1 MTGTPDLVIRGGT
14 IADGLGGEL
23 FEADVAI
30 TNGRISEIGKV
41 SAKGKEEIDA
51 RGKLVT
57 PGFVDVHTHY
67 DGQVTWSQDI
77 TPSSQNGVTTA
88 IMGNCGVGFAPC
100 RPSDHHRLIQ
110 LMEGVEDIPEPVLS
124 AGIPWSWESFPDYM
138 EWLSKRHF
146 DIDIGAQLPHA
157 ALRVYV
163 MGERG
168 ARRDPSTA
176 EDNRAMA
183 ALAGDAVRA
192 GALGFSTSRTLNHRT
207 STGDFTPTLKAG
219 EDELTAI
226 AGAMHKVGR
235 SVLQFVLDLSTLDED
250 LPMMLRVAAN
260 TQIPVSFSITQNDKA
275 PQRWRQTLDMIR
287 DASAR
292 GLSITAQIAA
302 RPVGLMLGL
311 ELSRNPFQ
319 THPSYQAIAHLPL
332 KPSGWR
338 GCISPRCA
346 PRSSARHATATDDPL
361 FFRPNYDKMYLLGNP
376 PDYEQPPENTLG
388 AQARRH
394 GQQPEALAYDAMLTD
409 DGRGMLYVPFL
420 NYSDG
425 NLDAT
430 REMLRD
436 PNSVPGLSDGGAHC
450 GIICD
455 ASFPTYLLTHW
466 TRDRSRGEKLS
477 IPFVVA
483 AQSRKTALSVG
494 LHDRGVIAPGYK
506 ADINVIDYDK
516 LHLHPPK
523 VHYDLPVGG
532 RRLLQRGRRLR
543 RHHRLRRGDAARRH
557 RHGIASGQIGARR
570 AGQQVPV
577 RRGGGLKPGDSTKP
591 VSFPRRQE
599 RHERLRYA
607 SGKFGL
613 RNRLPHQPCPF
624 RVGPQQQQAGHS

>member
-1 MTGTPDLVIRGGT
+1 MSIPDLVIRGGT
-14 IADGLGGEL
+14 VADGHGGEL

-30 TNGRISEIGKV
+30 TGGRISEVGKV
-41 SAKGKEEIDA
+41 SAKGREEIDA

-100 RPSDHHRLIQ
+100 KPADHTRLIQ

-124 AGIPWSWESFPDYM
+124 AGIPWAWESFPDYM
-138 EWLSKRHF
+138 DWLSRRDF
-146 DIDIGAQLPHA
+146 DIDVGAQLPHA

-176 EDNRAMA
+176 EDNAAMA
-183 ALAGDAVRA
+183 KLAGEAVRS

-207 STGDFTPTLKAG
+207 STGDYTPTLKAG

-226 AGAMHKVGR
+226 AGAMHRQGR
-235 SVLQFVLDLSTLDED
+235 SVLQFVLDLSTIHED
-250 LPMMLRVAAN
+250 LPMMLRVADQ
-260 TQIPVSFSITQNDKA
+260 TKCPISFSITQNDKS
-275 PQRWRQTLDMIR
+275 PNRWRQTLDEIN
-287 DASAR
+287 AAAQR

-302 RPVGLMLGL
+302 RPVGLLLGL

-332 KPSGWR
+332 KERLAALHQPDVRKAILSET
-338 GCISPRCA
+338 
-346 PRSSARHATATDDPL
+346 ATATDDPL
-361 FFRPNYDKMYLLGNP
+361 FFRPNYDKMFLLGDP
-376 PDYEQPPENTLG
+376 PDYEQPPENALG
-388 AQARRH
+388 PQARRQ
-394 GQQPEALAYDAMLTD
+394 GRQPEELAYDAMLSD
-409 DGRGMLYVPFL
+409 EGRGMLYVPFL
-420 NYSDG
+420 NYADG

-430 REMLRD
+430 REMLID
-436 PNSVPGLSDGGAHC
+436 PQSVPGLSDGGAHC

-466 TRDRSRGEKLS
+466 TRDRKRGEKLS

-494 LHDRGVIAPGYK
+494 LTDRGLIAPGYK
-506 ADINVIDYDK
+506 ADVNVIDYDR

-532 RRLLQRGRRLR
+532 RRLLQDVDGYDATIVLGVVTRRHGAATGRRPGKLI
-543 RHHRLRRGDAARRH
+543 RGAQ
-557 RHGIASGQIGARR
+557 GVAS
-570 AGQQVPV
+570 
-577 RRGGGLKPGDSTKP
+577 
-591 VSFPRRQE
+591 
-599 RHERLRYA
+599 
-607 SGKFGL
+607 
-613 RNRLPHQPCPF
+613 
-624 RVGPQQQQAGHS
+624 

>member
-1 MTGTPDLVIRGGT
+1 MTVNPDLVIRGGT
-14 IADGLGGEL
+14 IADGNGGEL
-23 FEADVAI
+23 YEADVAI
-30 TNGRISEIGKV
+30 KDGRIAEVGKV

-51 RGKLVT
+51 KGKLVA

-100 RPSDHHRLIQ
+100 KPSDHVRLIQ

-124 AGIPWSWESFPDYM
+124 AGIPWAWESFPDYM
-138 EWLSKRHF
+138 EWLSKRNF
-146 DIDIGAQLPHA
+146 DIDVGAQLPHA

-168 ARRDPSTA
+168 ARRDPSTQ

-183 ALAGDAVRA
+183 QLAREAVRA

-219 EDELTAI
+219 EDELAAI
-226 AGAMHKVGR
+226 AAAMHSEGR
-235 SVLQFVLDLSTLDED
+235 SVLQFVLDLSTLHED
-250 LPMMLRVAAN
+250 LPMMLRVAE
-260 TQIPVSFSITQNDKA
+260 TTKCPITFSITQNDKA
-275 PQRWRQTLDMIR
+275 PQRWRQTLAEIN
-287 DASAR
+287 AAAAK

-319 THPSYQAIAHLPL
+319 THPSYKAIAKLPL
-332 KPSGWR
+332 AER
-338 GCISPRCA
+338 V
-346 PRSSARHATATDDPL
+346 ARLRQPEVRAAILNETATATDDPL

-388 AQARRH
+388 ARARRE
-394 GQQPEALAYDAMLTD
+394 GKRPEELAYDAMLTEE
-409 DGRGMLYVPFL
+409 GRGMLYVPFL
-420 NYSDG
+420 NYADG

-430 REMLRD
+430 REMLSD
-436 PNSVPGLSDGGAHC
+436 PRSVPGLSDGGAHC

-483 AQSRKTALSVG
+483 AQARRTALSVG
-494 LHDRGVIAPGYK
+494 LYDRGVIAPGFK
-506 ADINVIDYDK
+506 ADVNVIDYDK

-532 RRLLQRGRRLR
+532 RRLLQQVDGYDATIVTGVVTQRG
-543 RHHRLRRGDAARRH
+543 GKAT
-557 RHGIASGQIGARR
+557 GARP
-570 AGQQVPV
+570 GKLV
-577 RRGGGLKPGDSTKP
+577 RGAQGEKSEFGAA
-591 VSFPRRQE
+591 
-599 RHERLRYA
+599 A
-607 SGKFGL
+607 S
-613 RNRLPHQPCPF
+613 
-624 RVGPQQQQAGHS
+624 

>member
-1 MTGTPDLVIRGGT
+1 MTANPDLVVRGGT
-14 IADGLGGEL
+14 IADGRGGDL
-23 FEADVAI
+23 FEADIAI
-30 TNGRISEIGKV
+30 EDGRISEVGKV
-41 SAKGKEEIDA
+41 ASQGREEIDA

-100 RPSDHHRLIQ
+100 RPHDHQRLIQ

-124 AGIPWSWESFPDYM
+124 AGIPWAWESFPDYM
-138 EWLSKRHF
+138 DWLSKRNF
-146 DIDIGAQLPHA
+146 DTDIGAQLPHA

-168 ARRDPSTA
+168 ARRDPSTP
-176 EDNRAMA
+176 EDNAMMA
-183 ALAGDAVRA
+183 KLAGEAVGA

-226 AGAMHKVGR
+226 AGAMREQGR
-235 SVLQFVLDLSTLDED
+235 SVLQFVLDLSAIHED
-250 LPMMLRVAAN
+250 LPMMLRVAES
-260 TQIPVSFSITQNDKA
+260 TKCPISFSITQNDRE
-275 PQRWRQTLDMIR
+275 PQRWRQTLNEIN
-287 DASAR
+287 AAAAR

-302 RPVGLMLGL
+302 RPVGLLLGL

-319 THPSYQAIAHLPL
+319 THPSYKAVADLPL
-332 KPSGWR
+332 AERLKRLRQPEVR
-338 GCISPRCA
+338 AAILRE
-346 PRSSARHATATDDPL
+346 SASATNDPL
-361 FFRPNYDKMYLLGNP
+361 FFRPNYDKMYLLGDP
-376 PDYEQPPENTLG
+376 PDYEQPPENALG
-388 AQARRH
+388 AQARRL
-394 GQQPEALAYDAMLTD
+394 GRQPEELAYDAMLSD
-409 DGRGMLYVPFL
+409 EGRGMLYVPFL
-420 NYSDG
+420 NYADG

-430 REMLRD
+430 REMLCD
-436 PNSVPGLSDGGAHC
+436 PRSVPGLSDGGAHC

-466 TRDRSRGEKLS
+466 TRDRKRGEKLS

-494 LHDRGVIAPGYK
+494 LTDRGLIAPGYK
-506 ADINVIDYDK
+506 ADVNVIDYDR

-532 RRLLQRGRRLR
+532 RRLLQQVDGYDATIVSGVVTRRC
-543 RHHRLRRGDAARRH
+543 GSAT
-557 RHGIASGQIGARR
+557 GARP
-570 AGQQVPV
+570 GKLL
-577 RRGGGLKPGDSTKP
+577 RGAQGSSD
-591 VSFPRRQE
+591 
-599 RHERLRYA
+599 
-607 SGKFGL
+607 
-613 RNRLPHQPCPF
+613 
-624 RVGPQQQQAGHS
+624 

>member
-1 MTGTPDLVIRGGT
+1 MSESPDLVIRGGT
-14 IADGLGGEL
+14 VADGRGGDL

-30 TNGRISEIGKV
+30 RDGRISEVGKI
-41 SAKGKEEIDA
+41 SGKGRDEIDA
-51 RGKLVT
+51 RGKLVA
-57 PGFVDVHTHY
+57 PGFVDIHTHY
-67 DGQVTWSQDI
+67 DGQVTWSQDM

-88 IMGNCGVGFAPC
+88 VMGNCGVGFAPC
-100 RPSDHHRLIQ
+100 RPDDHLRLIQ

-138 EWLSKRHF
+138 EWLAKRDF

-168 ARRDPSTA
+168 ARRDPSTP
-176 EDNRAMA
+176 EDNEAMA
-183 ALAGDAVRA
+183 RLAREAVRS

-226 AGAMHKVGR
+226 AAAMHGQGR
-235 SVLQFVLDLSTLDED
+235 SVLQFVLDLSTLHED
-250 LPMMLRVAAN
+250 LPMMLRVAEK
-260 TQIPVSFSITQNDKA
+260 TRCPISFSITQNDRA
-275 PQRWRQTLDMIR
+275 PERWRQTLAEIN
-287 DASAR
+287 AAAAK

-319 THPSYQAIAHLPL
+319 THPSYKAIAHLPL
-332 KPSGWR
+332 KERLTRLHQPAVR
-338 GCISPRCA
+338 AAILNE
-346 PRSSARHATATDDPL
+346 SASTTDDPL
-361 FFRPNYDKMYLLGNP
+361 FFKPNYDKMYLLGDP
-376 PDYEQPPENTLG
+376 PDYEQPPENALG
-388 AQARRH
+388 AQSRRS
-394 GQQPEALAYDAMLTD
+394 GKRPEELAYDAMLSD
-409 DGRGMLYVPFL
+409 EGRGMLYVPFL
-420 NYSDG
+420 NYADG

-430 REMLRD
+430 REMLCD
-436 PNSVPGLSDGGAHC
+436 PRSVPGLSDGGAHC

-466 TRDRSRGEKLS
+466 TRDRKRGERLS

-506 ADINVIDYDK
+506 ADVNIIDYDN

-532 RRLLQRGRRLR
+532 RRLLQQVDGYE
-543 RHHRLRRGDAARRH
+543 AT
-557 RHGIASGQIGARR
+557 IVSGHITRR
-570 AGQQVPV
+570 AGSATGARPGRLV
-577 RRGGGLKPGDSTKP
+577 RGAQGEA
-591 VSFPRRQE
+591 RQ
-599 RHERLRYA
+599 
-607 SGKFGL
+607 FGTA
-613 RNRLPHQPCPF
+613 
-624 RVGPQQQQAGHS
+624 AG

>member
-1 MTGTPDLVIRGGT
+1 MADHPDLVIRGGT

-30 TNGRISEIGKV
+30 ANGRIVEVGRVQGK
-41 SAKGKEEIDA
+41 GTEEIDA
-51 RGKLVT
+51 RGKLVA
-57 PGFVDVHTHY
+57 PGFVDLHTHY
-67 DGQVTWSQDI
+67 DGQVTWSHDI

-88 IMGNCGVGFAPC
+88 VMGNCGVGFAPC
-100 RPSDHHRLIQ
+100 RPSDHQRLIQ

-124 AGIPWSWESFPDYM
+124 AGLPWAWESFPDYM
-138 EWLSKRHF
+138 DWLSQRDF
-146 DIDIGAQLPHA
+146 DMDIGAQLPHA

-168 ARRDPSTA
+168 ARRDPSTPQ
-176 EDNRAMA
+176 DNSAMA

-235 SVLQFVLDLSTLDED
+235 SVLQFVLDQSGIDED
-250 LPMMLRVAAN
+250 LPMMLRVAEN
-260 TQIPVSFSITQNDKA
+260 TRCPISFSITQADKA
-275 PQRWRQTLDMIR
+275 PRRWRQTLDTI
-287 DASAR
+287 DEASRR

-319 THPSYQAIAHLPL
+319 THPSYNAIARLPL
-332 KPSGWR
+332 AERLQRLRQPEVR
-338 GCISPRCA
+338 AAILNET
-346 PRSSARHATATDDPL
+346 ATSTDDPL
-361 FFRPNYDKMYLLGNP
+361 FFRPNYDKMYLLGDP
-376 PDYEQPPENTLG
+376 PDYEQPPENALG

-394 GQQPEALAYDAMLTD
+394 GRQPEELAYDAMLSN

-420 NYSDG
+420 NYADG
-425 NLDAT
+425 NLDAV
-430 REMLRD
+430 REMLSD
-436 PNSVPGLSDGGAHC
+436 PHSVPGLSDGGAHC

-494 LHDRGVIAPGYK
+494 LYDRGVIAPGYK
-506 ADINVIDYDK
+506 GDVNVIDYDR

-532 RRLLQRGRRLR
+532 RRLLQQVDGYDATVVSGVVTQRG
-543 RHHRLRRGDAARRH
+543 GSAT
-557 RHGIASGQIGARR
+557 GARPGR
-570 AGQQVPV
+570 LV
-577 RRGGGLKPGDSTKP
+577 RGAQGSA
-591 VSFPRRQE
+591 PRIE
-599 RHERLRYA
+599 AAA
-607 SGKFGL
+607 S
-613 RNRLPHQPCPF
+613 
-624 RVGPQQQQAGHS
+624 

>member
-1 MTGTPDLVIRGGT
+1 MSESPDLVIRGGT
-14 IADGLGGEL
+14 VADGRGGDL

-30 TNGRISEIGKV
+30 RDGRISEVGKI
-41 SAKGKEEIDA
+41 SGKGRDEIDA
-51 RGKLVT
+51 RGKLVA
-57 PGFVDVHTHY
+57 PGFVDIHTHY
-67 DGQVTWSQDI
+67 DGQVTWSQDM

-88 IMGNCGVGFAPC
+88 VMGNCGVGFAPC
-100 RPSDHHRLIQ
+100 RPDDHLRLIE

-138 EWLSKRHF
+138 EWLAKRDF

-168 ARRDPSTA
+168 ARRDPSTP
-176 EDNRAMA
+176 EDNEAMA
-183 ALAGDAVRA
+183 RLAREAVRS

-226 AGAMHKVGR
+226 AAAMHSEGR
-235 SVLQFVLDLSTLDED
+235 SVLQFVLDLSTLHED
-250 LPMMLRVAAN
+250 LPMMLRVAEK
-260 TQIPVSFSITQNDKA
+260 TRCPISFSITQNDRA
-275 PQRWRQTLDMIR
+275 PERWRQTLAEIN
-287 DASAR
+287 AAAAK

-319 THPSYQAIAHLPL
+319 THPSYKAIAHLPL
-332 KPSGWR
+332 KERLTRLHQPEVRAAILGE
-338 GCISPRCA
+338 
-346 PRSSARHATATDDPL
+346 SASTMDDPL
-361 FFRPNYDKMYLLGNP
+361 FFKPNYDKMYLLGDP
-376 PDYEQPPENTLG
+376 PDYEQPPENALG
-388 AQARRH
+388 AQSRRS
-394 GQQPEALAYDAMLTD
+394 GKRPEELAYDAMLSD
-409 DGRGMLYVPFL
+409 EGRGMLYVPFL
-420 NYSDG
+420 NYADG

-430 REMLRD
+430 REMLCD
-436 PNSVPGLSDGGAHC
+436 PRSVPGLSDGGAHC

-466 TRDRSRGEKLS
+466 TRDRKRGEKLS

-494 LHDRGVIAPGYK
+494 LYDRGVIAPGYK
-506 ADINVIDYDK
+506 ADVNVIDYDN

-532 RRLLQRGRRLR
+532 RRLLQQVDGYE
-543 RHHRLRRGDAARRH
+543 AT
-557 RHGIASGQIGARR
+557 IVSGHITRR
-570 AGQQVPV
+570 AGSATGARPGRLV
-577 RRGGGLKPGDSTKP
+577 RGAQGEA
-591 VSFPRRQE
+591 RQ
-599 RHERLRYA
+599 
-607 SGKFGL
+607 FGTA
-613 RNRLPHQPCPF
+613 
-624 RVGPQQQQAGHS
+624 AG

>member
-1 MTGTPDLVIRGGT
+1 MTDNPDLVIRGGT
-14 IADGLGGEL
+14 IADGSGDDL

-30 TNGRISEIGKV
+30 KDGRITEVGKV
-41 SAKGKEEIDA
+41 AAKGKDEVDA
-51 RGKLVT
+51 KGRLVT

-88 IMGNCGVGFAPC
+88 IMGNCGVGFAPV
-100 RPSDHHRLIQ
+100 RVSDHQRLIQ

-124 AGIPWSWESFPDYM
+124 AGIPWEWESFPDYM
-138 EWLSKRHF
+138 DWLGKRAF

-168 ARRDPSTA
+168 ARRDPSTPD
-176 EDNRAMA
+176 DNAAMA
-183 ALAGDAVRA
+183 KLAGEAVRA

-226 AGAMHKVGR
+226 AGAMQGAGR

-250 LPMMLRVAAN
+250 LAMMLRVADN
-260 TQIPVSFSITQNDKA
+260 TRCPITFSITQNDRA
-275 PQRWRQTLDMIR
+275 PKRWRQTLDTIN
-287 DASAR
+287 AAAGR

-302 RPVGLMLGL
+302 RPVGLLLGF

-319 THPSYQAIAHLPL
+319 THPSYKAIAHLPL
-332 KPSGWR
+332 TERLARLRQPEVRAAILEETPS
-338 GCISPRCA
+338 
-346 PRSSARHATATDDPL
+346 ATDDPL
-361 FFRPNYDKMYLLGNP
+361 FFRPNYDKMYLLGDP
-376 PDYEQPPENTLG
+376 PDYEQPPENALG
-388 AQARRH
+388 ARGRRE
-394 GQQPEALAYDAMLTD
+394 GRQPEELAYDAMLSD

-420 NYSDG
+420 NYADG

-430 REMLRD
+430 REMLSD
-436 PNSVPGLSDGGAHC
+436 PRAVPGLSDGGAHC

-494 LHDRGVIAPGYK
+494 LTDRGLVAPGYK
-506 ADINVIDYDK
+506 ADLNVIDYDR

-532 RRLLQRGRRLR
+532 RRLLQQVDGYDETIVSGVVTQRSGRATGAHPGRLVRG
-543 RHHRLRRGDAARRH
+543 A
-557 RHGIASGQIGARR
+557 
-570 AGQQVPV
+570 
-577 RRGGGLKPGDSTKP
+577 
-591 VSFPRRQE
+591 
-599 RHERLRYA
+599 
-607 SGKFGL
+607 
-613 RNRLPHQPCPF
+613 
-624 RVGPQQQQAGHS
+624 QAVH

>member
-1 MTGTPDLVIRGGT
+1 MSNPDLVIRGGT
-14 IADGLGGEL
+14 VADGHGGEL

-30 TNGRISEIGKV
+30 AGGKISEVGKV
-41 SAKGKEEIDA
+41 SAKGREEIDA

-100 RPSDHHRLIQ
+100 KPDDHTRLIQ

-124 AGIPWSWESFPDYM
+124 AGIPWAWESFPEYM
-138 EWLSKRHF
+138 DWLAKRDF
-146 DIDIGAQLPHA
+146 DIDVGAQLPHA

-176 EDNRAMA
+176 EDNAAMA
-183 ALAGDAVRA
+183 KLAGEAVRS

-226 AGAMHKVGR
+226 AGAMHRQGR
-235 SVLQFVLDLSTLDED
+235 SVLQFVLDLSTIHED
-250 LPMMLRVAAN
+250 LPMMLRVADS
-260 TQIPVSFSITQNDKA
+260 TKCPISFSITQNDKA
-275 PQRWRQTLDMIR
+275 PQRWRQTLDEIN
-287 DASAR
+287 AAAKR

-302 RPVGLMLGL
+302 RPVGLLLGL

-319 THPSYQAIAHLPL
+319 THPSYKAIAHLPL
-332 KPSGWR
+332 NER
-338 GCISPRCA
+338 L
-346 PRSSARHATATDDPL
+346 ARLRQADVRKAILSETATATDDPL
-361 FFRPNYDKMYLLGNP
+361 FFRPNYDKMFLLGDP
-376 PDYEQPPENTLG
+376 PDYEQPPENALG
-388 AQARRH
+388 PQARKQGR
-394 GQQPEALAYDAMLTD
+394 QPEELAYDAMLSD
-409 DGRGMLYVPFL
+409 EGRGMLYVPFL

-430 REMLRD
+430 REMLLD
-436 PNSVPGLSDGGAHC
+436 PQSVPGLSDGGAHC

-466 TRDRSRGEKLS
+466 TRDRTRGEKLS

-494 LHDRGVIAPGYK
+494 LTDRGLIAPGYK
-506 ADINVIDYDK
+506 ADVNVIDYDR

-532 RRLLQRGRRLR
+532 RRLLQDVDGYEATIVSGVVTRRQGEAMGRRPGKLI
-543 RHHRLRRGDAARRH
+543 RGAQ
-557 RHGIASGQIGARR
+557 GM
-570 AGQQVPV
+570 
-577 RRGGGLKPGDSTKP
+577 
-591 VSFPRRQE
+591 
-599 RHERLRYA
+599 
-607 SGKFGL
+607 
-613 RNRLPHQPCPF
+613 N
-624 RVGPQQQQAGHS
+624 

>member
-1 MTGTPDLVIRGGT
+1 MTDAPDLVIRGGS
-14 IADGLGGEL
+14 IADGKGGDL
-23 FEADVAI
+23 YEADVAI
-30 TNGRISEIGKV
+30 RDGRIAEVGKV
-41 SAKGKEEIDA
+41 AGKGKEEIDA

-100 RPSDHHRLIQ
+100 KPSDHTRLIQ

-124 AGIPWSWESFPDYM
+124 AGIPWQWESFPDYM
-138 EWLSKRHF
+138 NWLSKRNF

-176 EDNRAMA
+176 EDNKAMA
-183 ALAGDAVRA
+183 QLAAEAVRA

-226 AGAMHKVGR
+226 AAGMQAQGR
-235 SVLQFVLDLSTLDED
+235 SVLQFVLDLSGIDED
-250 LPMMLRVAAN
+250 LPMMLRIADN
-260 TQIPVSFSITQNDKA
+260 TKCPITFSITQNDRA
-275 PQRWRQTLDMIR
+275 PRRWRQTLDEIG
-287 DASAR
+287 AATAR
-292 GLSITAQIAA
+292 GLNITAQIAA
-302 RPVGLMLGL
+302 RPVGLLLGL

-319 THPSYQAIAHLPL
+319 THPSYKAIAHLPL
-332 KPSGWR
+332 KERLVRLRHLEVRAAILSER
-338 GCISPRCA
+338 ASP
-346 PRSSARHATATDDPL
+346 TDDPL
-361 FFRPNYDKMYLLGNP
+361 FFKPNYDKIYLLGNP
-376 PDYEQPPENTLG
+376 PDYEQPPENALG
-388 AQARRH
+388 ALARKR
-394 GQQPEALAYDAMLTD
+394 GIKPEELAYDAMLSD
-409 DGRGMLYVPFL
+409 EGRGMLYVPFL
-420 NYSDG
+420 NYADG

-430 REMLRD
+430 REMLTD
-436 PNSVPGLSDGGAHC
+436 PHAVPGLSDGGAHC

-494 LHDRGVIAPGYK
+494 LYDRGVIAPGFK
-506 ADINVIDYDK
+506 ADVNVIDYGR

-532 RRLLQRGRRLR
+532 RRLLQQVDGYDATIVSGVVTQRGGR
-543 RHHRLRRGDAARRH
+543 AT
-557 RHGIASGQIGARR
+557 GARPGR
-570 AGQQVPV
+570 LIRGTQGNARQFSAAAG
-577 RRGGGLKPGDSTKP
+577 
-591 VSFPRRQE
+591 
-599 RHERLRYA
+599 
-607 SGKFGL
+607 
-613 RNRLPHQPCPF
+613 
-624 RVGPQQQQAGHS
+624 

>member
-1 MTGTPDLVIRGGT
+1 MTSQPDLVIRGGS
-14 IADGLGGEL
+14 IADGRGGDL
-23 FEADVAI
+23 FEADVAMAD
-30 TNGRISEIGKV
+30 GRIVEVGRVAGK
-41 SAKGKEEIDA
+41 GREEIDA

-57 PGFVDVHTHY
+57 PGFVDIHTHY

-77 TPSSQNGVTTA
+77 NPSSQNGVTSA

-100 RPSDHHRLIQ
+100 KPADHVRLIQ

-124 AGIPWSWESFPDYM
+124 AGIPWAWESFPEYM
-138 EWLSKRHF
+138 DWLSQRHF
-146 DIDIGAQLPHA
+146 DMDIGAQLPHA

-168 ARRDPSTA
+168 ANRDPATS
-176 EDNRAMA
+176 EDNTAMA

-207 STGDFTPTLKAG
+207 STGEYTPTLKAG

-235 SVLQFVLDLSTLDED
+235 SVLQFVLDQGSIHED
-250 LPMMLRVAAN
+250 LPMMLRVAEN
-260 TQIPVSFSITQNDKA
+260 SKCPISFSVTQADKA
-275 PQRWRQTLDMIR
+275 PRRWRQTLDSINE
-287 DASAR
+287 ASAR

-302 RPVGLMLGL
+302 RPVGLLLGL

-319 THPSYQAIAHLPL
+319 THPSYRAIAKLPL
-332 KPSGWR
+332 AERLKLLHQAELRAAILSETP
-338 GCISPRCA
+338 
-346 PRSSARHATATDDPL
+346 TTTDDPL
-361 FFRPNYDKMYLLGNP
+361 FFRPNYDKMYLLGDP
-376 PDYEQPPENTLG
+376 PDYEQPPENALG
-388 AQARRH
+388 AQARRR
-394 GQQPEALAYDAMLTD
+394 GCQPEELAYDAMLSE

-420 NYSDG
+420 NYADG
-425 NLDAT
+425 NLDAVH
-430 REMLRD
+430 EMLRD
-436 PNSVPGLSDGGAHC
+436 PHSVPGLSDGGAHC

-494 LHDRGVIAPGYK
+494 LHDRGVIAAGYK
-506 ADINVIDYDK
+506 ADLNVIDYDR

-532 RRLLQRGRRLR
+532 RRLLQQVDGY
-543 RHHRLRRGDAARRH
+543 DATIVSGVVTQ
-557 RHGIASGQIGARR
+557 RHGVPTGARPGR
-570 AGQQVPV
+570 LV
-577 RRGGGLKPGDSTKP
+577 RGAQGSL
-591 VSFPRRQE
+591 
-599 RHERLRYA
+599 
-607 SGKFGL
+607 
-613 RNRLPHQPCPF
+613 N
-624 RVGPQQQQAGHS
+624 

>member
-1 MTGTPDLVIRGGT
+1 MSESPDLVIRGGT
-14 IADGLGGEL
+14 IADGRGGDL

-30 TNGRISEIGKV
+30 SDGRISKVGKV
-41 SAKGKEEIDA
+41 SGKGRDEIDA
-51 RGKLVT
+51 RGKLVA
-57 PGFVDVHTHY
+57 PGFVDIHTHY
-67 DGQVTWSQDI
+67 DGQVTWSHDI

-88 IMGNCGVGFAPC
+88 VMGNCGVGFAPC
-100 RPSDHHRLIQ
+100 RPDDHLRLIQ

-138 EWLSKRHF
+138 DWLAKRGF

-168 ARRDPSTA
+168 ARRDPSTP
-176 EDNRAMA
+176 EDNEAMA
-183 ALAGDAVRA
+183 KLAREAVRS

-226 AGAMHKVGR
+226 AKAMHGEGR
-235 SVLQFVLDLSTLDED
+235 SVLQFVLDLSTLHED
-250 LPMMLRVAAN
+250 LPMMLRVAEK
-260 TQIPVSFSITQNDKA
+260 TRCPISFSITQNDRA
-275 PQRWRQTLDMIR
+275 PERWRQTLAEIN
-287 DASAR
+287 AAAAK

-319 THPSYQAIAHLPL
+319 THPSYKAIAHLPL
-332 KPSGWR
+332 KERLTRLHQPAVRAAILSE
-338 GCISPRCA
+338 
-346 PRSSARHATATDDPL
+346 SASTTDDPL
-361 FFRPNYDKMYLLGNP
+361 FFKPNYDKMYLLGDP
-376 PDYEQPPENTLG
+376 PDYEQPPENALG
-388 AQARRH
+388 AQARRS
-394 GQQPEALAYDAMLTD
+394 GKRPEELAYDAMLSD
-409 DGRGMLYVPFL
+409 EGRGMLYVPFL
-420 NYSDG
+420 NYADG

-430 REMLRD
+430 REMLCD
-436 PNSVPGLSDGGAHC
+436 PRSVPGLSDGGAHC

-466 TRDRSRGEKLS
+466 TRDRKRGERLS

-506 ADINVIDYDK
+506 ADVNIIDYDN

-532 RRLLQRGRRLR
+532 RRLLQQVDGYE
-543 RHHRLRRGDAARRH
+543 AT
-557 RHGIASGQIGARR
+557 IVSGHITRR
-570 AGQQVPV
+570 AGSATGARPGRLV
-577 RRGGGLKPGDSTKP
+577 RGAQGEA
-591 VSFPRRQE
+591 RQ
-599 RHERLRYA
+599 
-607 SGKFGL
+607 FGTA
-613 RNRLPHQPCPF
+613 
-624 RVGPQQQQAGHS
+624 AG

>member
-1 MTGTPDLVIRGGT
+1 MADTPDLVIRGGT

-23 FEADVAI
+23 FEADVAV
-30 TNGRISEIGKV
+30 TGGRITEVGKV
-41 SAKGKEEIDA
+41 AARGREEIDA

-67 DGQVTWSQDI
+67 DGQVTWSQEI

-88 IMGNCGVGFAPC
+88 VMGNCGVGFAPC
-100 RPSDHHRLIQ
+100 KPADHRRLIE

-124 AGIPWSWESFPDYM
+124 AGIPWAWESFPDYM
-138 EWLSKRHF
+138 EWLSKRSF
-146 DIDIGAQLPHA
+146 DVDIGAQLPHA

-176 EDNRAMA
+176 EDNKAMA

-207 STGDFTPTLKAG
+207 STGDYTPTLKAG

-226 AGAMHKVGR
+226 ARAMQQTGR
-235 SVLQFVLDLSTLDED
+235 SVFQFVLDLSTIHED
-250 LPMMLRVAAN
+250 LPMMLRVAEN
-260 TQIPVSFSITQNDKA
+260 TKIPVSFSITQNDKA
-275 PQRWRQTLDMIR
+275 PRRWRQTLDTIAE
-287 DASAR
+287 ASAR

-302 RPVGLMLGL
+302 RPVGLLLGL
-311 ELSRNPFQ
+311 EVSRNPFQ
-319 THPSYQAIAHLPL
+319 TLPSYQAIAHLPL
-332 KPSGWR
+332 AERLKRLHQPEVRAAILSET
-338 GCISPRCA
+338 P
-346 PRSSARHATATDDPL
+346 TETDDPL
-361 FFRPNYDKMYLLGNP
+361 FFRPNYDKMYLLGDP
-376 PDYEQPPENTLG
+376 PDYEQPPENALG
-388 AQARRH
+388 AQARRQ
-394 GQQPEALAYDAMLTD
+394 GRRPEELAYDAMLTD

-420 NYSDG
+420 NYADG

-430 REMLRD
+430 REMLSD
-436 PNSVPGLSDGGAHC
+436 PHAVPGLSDGGAHC

-494 LHDRGVIAPGYK
+494 LTDRGVVARGYK
-506 ADINVIDYDK
+506 ADLNVIDYDR

-532 RRLLQRGRRLR
+532 RRLLQQVDGYDATIVSGVVTQRG
-543 RHHRLRRGDAARRH
+543 GK
-557 RHGIASGQIGARR
+557 STGARPGR
-570 AGQQVPV
+570 LV
-577 RRGGGLKPGDSTKP
+577 RGAQGTQSQFGAA
-591 VSFPRRQE
+591 
-599 RHERLRYA
+599 A
-607 SGKFGL
+607 S
-613 RNRLPHQPCPF
+613 
-624 RVGPQQQQAGHS
+624 